1 VPTVGPPSD
10 GREPGTVTVGNRT
23 FVPDGKQPVPDGAI
37 VDVSNGRGIELTDRE
52 GDSTIFFGQKDGV
65 PSKFVVDKIG
75 GLIELRLI
83 GGNFATARAQQGSDA
98 KKKPVR
104 RLWAKGK
111 GNFRT
116 RGRLASAT
124 VRGTFWL
131 TADFRTYTFV
141 LVRQGSVT
149 ARDLV
154 KRKTVIVRAG
164 KSYKAFKK
172 P

>member
-1 VPTVGPPSD
+1 MTF
-10 GREPGTVTVGNRT
+10 RNQT
-23 FVPDGKQPVPDGAI
+23 FVPNGDQPIPDGAI
-37 VDVSNGRGIELTDRE
+37 VDVSNGRGIELTDRD
-52 GDSTIFFGQKDGV
+52 GDSAIFYGAKDGV

-83 GGNFATARAQQGSDA
+83 GGNFTSARALQASDA

-104 RLWAKGK
+104 RLWGKGK

-124 VRGTFWL
+124 VRGTWWL
-131 TADFRTYTFV
+131 VADFRAYTLV
-141 LVRQGSVT
+141 SVRQGSVT
-149 ARDLV
+149 VGDFV

-172 P
+172 R